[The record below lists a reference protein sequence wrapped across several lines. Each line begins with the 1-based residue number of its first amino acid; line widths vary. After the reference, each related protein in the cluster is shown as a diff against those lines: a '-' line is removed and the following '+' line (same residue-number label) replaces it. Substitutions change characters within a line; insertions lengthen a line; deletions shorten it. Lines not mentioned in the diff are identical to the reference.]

1 MPRAIAQAECYQI
14 LDALSIPR
22 SNSNCAR
29 LARAVGIHSSIHP
42 INIPTLVPSNG
53 QPTTRYYLVE
63 SQSSGLSV
71 DTNGDRLGLEKGWT
85 VVTNGTPRALCNC
98 PDYFWHMAVPN
109 WYCKHGLAVKM
120 FEYHQGIFV
129 PTSQAEA

>member
-1 MPRAIAQAECYQI
+1 MPRAMSQAECYQI

-29 LARAVGIHSSIHP
+29 LARAVGIHSSIHS
-42 INIPTLVPSNG
+42 IEVLISLN
-53 QPTTRYYLVE
+53 TRYYLVE
-63 SQSSGLSV
+63 SHTGGIAV

-85 VVTNGTPRALCNC
+85 VVTNCTPRALCNC
-98 PDYFWHMAVPN
+98 PDYFWHMDTPN

-120 FEYHQGIFV
+120 VEYHQGIFV
-129 PTSQAEA
+129 PTSQVED